1 VHAEVKTLCNLLR
14 RLRLLPI
21 LLVIVPP
28 QQLYPQTAQEII
40 TKAEELL
47 RGKSS
52 KGTFEMTVVTPDFT
66 RTLRMDSWW
75 VEKTASV
82 KDKSLIAIM
91 SPKKEEGNKWLK
103 IGNEMWNYLRATET
117 TIKIPPSMMLQS
129 WNGSD
134 FSNDDLARE
143 SSLSKDYTPSLIGE
157 ENIGDEPCWKLLLV
171 PKPEAAVVWGKL
183 YVWVRK
189 KDTLPALIQYFDE
202 KGTLVRYMV
211 YSDVKKMG
219 GRTIPT
225 TWTMFNKLKPGNH
238 TEFKIL
244 DIAFDISIP
253 DRIFS
258 FRELERGN

>member
-1 VHAEVKTLCNLLR
+1 MNTLRMPIAPRLPLR
-14 RLRLLPI
+14 V
-21 LLVIVPP
+21 LLVMISS
-28 QQLYPQTAQEII
+28 QCLFAQSAQEII
-40 TKAEELL
+40 TRSEDLL

-52 KGTFEMTVVTPDFT
+52 EGTFEMTVVTPDFT
-66 RTLRMDSWW
+66 RTMTMKSWW
-75 VEKTASV
+75 VEKTQSQ
-82 KDKSLIAIM
+82 KDKSLIVIR

-134 FSNDDLARE
+134 FTNDDLARE

-157 ENIGDEPCWKLLLV
+157 EKIGDEPCWKLSLV

-183 YVWVRK
+183 YAWVRK
-189 KDTLPALIQYFDE
+189 KDILPAIIQYFDE

-211 YSDVKKMG
+211 YSDVKTMG

-225 TWTMFNKLKPGNH
+225 TWTMYNKLKVGNH

-258 FRELERGN
+258 FRELERGS